1 MKHIQQHLFPLP
13 RKIRP
18 RSLPFGMVVVETTS
32 THSGQPG
39 VPSPIQEDTDAIA
52 YRIEV
57 RRGEAGFISE
67 GVE

>member
-1 MKHIQQHLFPLP
+1 MKDTQQHLFPLP

-32 THSGQPG
+32 THSGHPG
-39 VPSPIQEDTDAIA
+39 VPSPIQEDTDRIS
-52 YRIEV
+52 YRIEA
-57 RRGEAGFISE
+57 RRGEIGFNSE